1 MSKIYMLAMSNIRK
15 SKAHTISLGI
25 MLIIAAI
32 VLNLGLL
39 MFLNYNSF
47 FDKTADELNT
57 SDCYM
62 TIPFQYYNDDLLS
75 FIENHNNVKEVENEY
90 SIPRNVRVKKA
101 DNKEID
107 NIMLFF
113 NNDVERNL
121 TKKKFVGEYLP
132 LDDNSI
138 YVGYYFNV
146 EWGYE
151 LNDKLTIDFGNGEK
165 EYTIKGFIEDI
176 YYASPDMGVIS
187 GYFSEY
193 EFNRI
198 LDSTDNK
205 CMVCQINLY
214 KDIAVVETDVNEYI
228 VNNISSEIK
237 GDNNLSTSLF
247 CIHLSLCKYSRTMMA
262 SIIAVMMVALSLIIT
277 IICIIVI
284 RFRIKNSIEEDMT
297 KIGSLKAIG
306 YTTKQIIFSIV
317 LQFLIISIIGCIIG
331 IALSYV
337 ALPWIADVLSGQ
349 SALKWEQGF
358 DLIDAIA
365 TLVIILIFV
374 IVISLTTATKIKFI
388 NPIIALRGG
397 ITTHNFK
404 KNYFPLD
411 KTKGGLSVILGM
423 KSIMQNVKQSIM
435 ICIITLSVTF
445 VGVFGLIMFYNT
457 TVDKT
462 AFAESPGME
471 VSNILLQI
479 DTEMIDN
486 DTFLNEIKKREGIE
500 YAQYI
505 SNYNTIT
512 IEGLTIHN
520 TVMIDYSNRR
530 TNTIY
535 EGRYPIHDNEIA
547 INGSA
552 AKLMEKNIGD
562 TVTVK
567 YQLEEKEYLITG
579 FQQGMSFGGMTS
591 SMTYNGY
598 LKLCPDYILNNLY
611 IYLDDDVDTAKYL
624 QSILDDYGDI
634 IVKSYNEDKEFEE
647 GMGMYTGIVSKVGVA
662 ILGVSFAIIIL
673 VLYFVLNALVIRQR
687 RELGIQKAIGYTT
700 IKLMNQIAFSVMPSI
715 IIGIILGS
723 IIGVLTGN
731 PIMSLVQSGMGIA
744 KTNYII
750 MPDWIIIFSIGLAI
764 IAYIASMLITLKI
777 RKISAYSLVTE

>member
-47 FDKTADELNT
+47 FDKTANELNT

-62 TIPFQYYNDDLLS
+62 TIPLKYYNDDLLS
-75 FIENHNNVKEVENEY
+75 FIENHSNVKEMESEY
-90 SIPRNVRVKKA
+90 SIPKSVRVKKA

-107 NIMLFF
+107 NTMLFF
-113 NNDVERNL
+113 DNDVERNL

-132 LDDNSI
+132 LDDNSV
-138 YVGYYFNV
+138 YVGYYFNI
-146 EWGYE
+146 EWGYK

-165 EYTIKGFIEDI
+165 EYTIKGFVEDI

-187 GYFSEY
+187 GYFSEN

-198 LDSTDNK
+198 LDITDNK

-214 KDIAVVETDVNEYI
+214 EDIAIVETEVNEYI
-228 VNNISSEIK
+228 VNNINSEIK
-237 GDNNLSTSLF
+237 NDMNFGTSLLCF
-247 CIHLSLCKYSRTMMA
+247 HLSLCKTSRTMMA
-262 SIIAVMMVALSLIIT
+262 AIIAVMMVVLSLIIT

-306 YTTKQIIFSIV
+306 YTTKQIISSIV
-317 LQFLIISIIGCIIG
+317 LQFLMISIIGCIIG

-337 ALPWIADVLSGQ
+337 ALPWIADVLSSQ

-358 DLIDAIA
+358 DLVDAVA
-365 TLVIILIFV
+365 TLVIILLFV
-374 IVISLTTATKIKFI
+374 IMISLVTARKIKCI
-388 NPIIALRGG
+388 NPIVALRGG
-397 ITTHNFK
+397 ITTHNFR

-411 KTKGGLSVILGM
+411 KTKGGLSAILGM
-423 KSIMQNVKQSIM
+423 KTILQDIKQSIM
-435 ICIITLSVTF
+435 ICIITFSVTF

-462 AFAESPGME
+462 AFAETPGME
-471 VSNILLQI
+471 VSNISLQI
-479 DTEMIDN
+479 DTEKMD
-486 DTFLNEIKKREGIE
+486 DEVFLNELKERDGVEF
-500 YAQYI
+500 AQYI
-505 SNYNTIT
+505 SNYNTVT
-512 IEGLTIHN
+512 IEGLTIHS
-520 TVMIDYSNRR
+520 TVMVDYSNRR
-530 TNTIY
+530 TDTIY

-552 AKLMEKNIGD
+552 AKLMEKKIGD
-562 TVTVK
+562 TVKVSCQTG
-567 YQLEEKEYLITG
+567 EKEYLITG
-579 FQQGMSFGGMTS
+579 FQQGMSFGGMTAS
-591 SMTYNGY
+591 ITYSGY
-598 LKLCPDYILNNLY
+598 LKLYPDYVLDKVY
-611 IYLDDDVDTAKYL
+611 VYLDDNVDTAKCL
-624 QSILDDYGDI
+624 QSMLDDYGDV
-634 IVKSYNEDKEFEE
+634 IVGSSNEDKEFEE

-662 ILGVSFAIIIL
+662 ILCVSFAIIIL
-673 VLYFVLNALVIRQR
+673 VLYFVLNSLVIRQR

-723 IIGVLTGN
+723 IMGALTGN
-731 PIMSLVQSGMGIA
+731 PIMSIIQRGMGIA
-744 KTNYII
+744 KANYVV
-750 MPDWIIIFSIGLAI
+750 MPNWIVIFSIGLAMI
-764 IAYIASMLITLKI
+764 SYISSMLITLKI